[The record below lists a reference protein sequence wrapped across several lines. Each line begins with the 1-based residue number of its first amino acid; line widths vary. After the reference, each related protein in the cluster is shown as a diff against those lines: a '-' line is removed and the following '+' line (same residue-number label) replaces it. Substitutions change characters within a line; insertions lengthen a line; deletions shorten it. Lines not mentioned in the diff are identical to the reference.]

1 MNEIRFTI
9 QHSEFDELIVPIIDG
24 KSLISIL
31 KEFEKP
37 FAKKEGHLELAGGYK
52 GIPKSHIN
60 SLSDYYLGVIQA
72 EGFENKTA
80 ILDCPCLCV
89 GCWSFVAK
97 IETEK
102 KKVLWKEFEQIHR
115 NSWGLFQFRQFYFR
129 QSTIRKGFGRAI
141 ERIKFQM
148 KLSPTEIYN
157 NKKIFF
163 IGGTGFVGKVTL
175 SMLLHNFPN
184 VGKVYCIV
192 RARDKQESLNR
203 FWTSVITSPTFDPI
217 REKHGDKFE
226 DFIREKL
233 IPVNGDVSAEFL
245 GMTEEEATEIMSDCD
260 IIINSAGNVTF
271 NPPLESALRTNVTGT
286 NNVLKLARLMKRPCL
301 VHVST
306 CFVAGKRNGSI
317 WENEPVVGY
326 FPKKEELTGTTFDV
340 DQEIKDCARL
350 SEQARQEAEDATQQA
365 KFRELARQRFIEEGR
380 DPDDESEIKSA
391 IFRERKMWVRERTT
405 ELGNARADY
414 WGWTNIY
421 TYSKSLAEQIVAK
434 QDDIVKIILRPSIV
448 ESSVNYPFPGWNEGF
463 TTTAPLILI
472 ALRGQPVIPVNEKLV
487 LDIIPVDM
495 VAGAMLGAAMNAM
508 IDDKPPLV
516 FQACSG
522 DVNPND
528 MKRIVGLVGLYK
540 RQHFKDKET
549 GNKLVNRV
557 SAMIEATPVT
567 QRTYELTSAP
577 MLNSLAK
584 KATGWLDKATPRWG
598 GGRIGDIVND
608 VKKSVADFERT
619 TEETKQ
625 AFEMFKPFMIDNE
638 YQYRADNTRAL
649 MNVVKSA
656 EKSLLPWYPDKL
668 DWYDYWL
675 NVHFPGM
682 RKWVLPTLEEELD
695 AKIEKRVHTYRD
707 VVDMFE
713 TAVKRFPTRVTM
725 RIERHG
731 RKEQYTYEDAKEL
744 ANRVAGFLANKG
756 VEPHQKVIL
765 FSHNMPEWGLSYFG
779 ILKAGATAIPLDP
792 SLKAEDVAKF
802 AEAGEASAILI
813 SPRLF
818 DENPELKELTK
829 VPIYIF
835 DEVFEMP
842 SEIDEAKRLALLP
855 KKISSN
861 TIASLIFTSGTTGTP
876 KAVMLS
882 HKNFVNMVSMLS
894 SVLDMS
900 ISDGVLSVLPLHHT
914 FEFSAGFLTPFTNGT
929 QITYLD
935 ELNGDELAKAL
946 ENGLVTGMVGV
957 PALWEMLHRRIKTRF
972 RDQGDWVADI
982 ADNIIDFNSWLRD
995 HTPFNLGPIVFFPI
1009 HERFGGRMRYLISGG
1024 SALSEKVQKDLHGL
1038 GFTILE
1044 GYGLTE
1050 SSPVLT
1056 FTRPQNK
1063 LNKGSVGKNLP
1074 GVEVKIEDPD
1084 ENGVGEI
1091 LARGQNVMVGY
1102 FNNEE
1107 ATKDVLQDRWLK
1119 TGDLGKLDEDGNL
1132 TIVGRSKDIIID
1144 SNGKNIYPDEVEE
1157 LYGKSKYIKELSVVG
1172 LQDENGGEKIACL
1185 VVPDYEFDIT
1195 TPRAEVNKM
1204 IETHF
1209 REVSQTLPFFK
1220 RIKVL
1225 HVSPFELPR
1234 TATRKVKRREVIEEL
1249 QRLEAKTKG
1258 ESKFLSEKKTDG
1270 NVAWLCEIVATVANR
1285 PRSEVTIESR
1295 LSDFGFDSL
1304 MYVELASAIED
1315 AGGKLLSPDTLNE
1328 VQDIRELINSVQR
1341 VDKSKHIEAPE
1352 IEKKKD
1358 TDEIF
1363 VPGLLKTIGNV
1374 AIDFAGD
1381 MLYER
1386 VLKTTLEGQ
1395 MNVPPHTNFIVAPNH
1410 ESHLDTGLVRKALGK
1425 DVADRTVAVAAAD
1438 YWFDTKYKRAYVEN
1452 FTNLVPI
1459 DRTGNLRQSLRFVRE
1474 YLDGG
1479 YNALIFPEG
1488 TRSTTGEITEFKP
1501 VIGYLALTCKIGILP
1516 IYVHGT
1522 YEAFPKG
1529 MTIPARESF
1538 GAEIGAKVGRF
1549 LEYDELAKMTDGMA
1563 KNEAYR
1569 MIAARVQHEV
1579 ENMRDGKS
1587 ERFDVAGIRKKW
1599 KAERRKTRKQEV
1611 VIDE

>member
-1 MNEIRFTI
+1 
-9 QHSEFDELIVPIIDG
+9 
-24 KSLISIL
+24 
-31 KEFEKP
+31 
-37 FAKKEGHLELAGGYK
+37 
-52 GIPKSHIN
+52 
-60 SLSDYYLGVIQA
+60 
-72 EGFENKTA
+72 
-80 ILDCPCLCV
+80 
-89 GCWSFVAK
+89 
-97 IETEK
+97 
-102 KKVLWKEFEQIHR
+102 
-115 NSWGLFQFRQFYFR
+115 
-129 QSTIRKGFGRAI
+129 
-141 ERIKFQM
+141 M
-148 KLSPTEIYN
+148 KLSPTEIFN

-184 VGKVYCIV
+184 IGKVYATV
-192 RARDKQESLNR
+192 RARDKNESLNR
-203 FWTSVITSPTFDPI
+203 FWNSVVTSPTFDPL
-217 REKHGDKFE
+217 REKYGDKFE

-233 IPVNGDVSAEFL
+233 VPVNGDVGSEHL
-245 GMTEEEATEIMSDCD
+245 GMDEAEAREIMQDCD

-271 NPPLESALRTNVTGT
+271 NPPLESALRTNVVVT
-286 NNVLKLARLMKRPCL
+286 NNVLKLARMMKRPCL

-306 CFVAGKRNGSI
+306 CFVAGKRSGSI

-326 FPKKEELTGTTFDV
+326 FPRKEELVGTTFDV
-340 DQEIKDCARL
+340 EREIADCARL
-350 SEQARQEAEDATQQA
+350 SEQARDEAEDATQQA
-365 KFRELARQRFIEEGR
+365 RFRELARQRFMEEGR
-380 DPDDESEIKSA
+380 DPDDEAELKSA
-391 IFRERKMWVRERTT
+391 IFRERKMWIRERTT

-434 QDDIVKIILRPSIV
+434 QDDIVKVLVRPSIV
-448 ESSVNYPFPGWNEGF
+448 ESSVSYPFPGWNEGF

-522 DVNPND
+522 DSNPND

-540 RQHFKDKET
+540 RQHFQEKET

-567 QRTYELTSAP
+567 QKTYDTFSAP
-577 MLNSLAK
+577 MLNNLAK
-584 KATGWLDKATPRWG
+584 KATGWLDKANPRWG

-608 VKKSVADFERT
+608 VKKSVENFERT
-619 TEETKQ
+619 TAETKA

-638 YQYRADNTRAL
+638 YHYRADNVRSL
-649 MNVVKSA
+649 MNLVKTS
-656 EKSLLPWYPDKL
+656 EKNLLPWSPEKL

-675 NVHFPGM
+675 NIHFPGM

-695 AKIEKRVHTYRD
+695 NVIEKRVHTYKD
-707 VVDMFE
+707 LVDLFE
-713 TAVKRFPTRVTM
+713 TAVKRFPTRISM
-725 RIERHG
+725 RIERYG
-731 RKEQYTYEDAKEL
+731 RKEQYTYEDTKEL
-744 ANRVAGFLANKG
+744 VYRVAGFLAEKG
-756 VEPHQKVIL
+756 IEPQQKVIL
-765 FSHNMPEWGLSYFG
+765 FANNMPEWGLSYFG
-779 ILKAGATAIPLDP
+779 ILKAGATTIPLDP
-792 SLKAEDVAKF
+792 SLNAEDVAKF

-813 SPRLF
+813 SPRLY
-818 DENPELKELTK
+818 DENPKLKELSK
-829 VPIYIF
+829 VPIYVF
-835 DEVFEMP
+835 DEIFEMP
-842 SEIDEAKRLALLP
+842 SEIEEAKRLAKLP
-855 KKISSN
+855 AKISSN
-861 TIASLIFTSGTTGTP
+861 TVASLIFTSGTTGTP

-882 HKNFVNMVSMLS
+882 HKNFVNMASMLS

-914 FEFSAGFLTPFTNGT
+914 FEFSAGFLTPFANGT

-935 ELNGDELAKAL
+935 DLNAEELNKAL
-946 ENGLVTGMVGV
+946 ENGHITGMVGV

-972 RDQGDWVADI
+972 REQGDWLADL
-982 ADNIIDFNSWLRD
+982 ADNIIDFNSWLRNN
-995 HTPFNLGPIVFFPI
+995 TPFNLGPIVFFPI

-1024 SALSEKVQKDLHGL
+1024 SALSERVQKDLHGL

-1056 FTRPQNK
+1056 VARPQNK
-1063 LNKGSVGKNLP
+1063 LMKGSVGKNLP
-1074 GVEVKIEDPD
+1074 GVEVKIDEPD
-1084 ENGVGEI
+1084 ENGVGEV
-1091 LARGQNVMVGY
+1091 LARGQNVMLGY

-1107 ATKDVLQDRWLK
+1107 ATKQVLQDRWLR
-1119 TGDLGKLDEDGNL
+1119 TGDLGKIDEDGNL
-1132 TIVGRSKDIIID
+1132 YIVGRSKDIIID

-1157 LYGKSKYIKELSVVG
+1157 LYGKSKFIKELSVVG
-1172 LQDENGGEKIACL
+1172 LVDPDGGEKIACL
-1185 VVPDYEFDIT
+1185 VVPDYEFDISL
-1195 TPRAEVNKM
+1195 PRLEVNRK

-1220 RIKVL
+1220 RIKVM
-1225 HVSPFELPR
+1225 HITPFELPR
-1234 TATRKVKRREVIEEL
+1234 TATRKVKRREVVEEL
-1249 QRLEAKTKG
+1249 ERLENKTKG
-1258 ESKFLSEKKTDG
+1258 ENKFKSERKTDG
-1270 NVAWLCEIVATVANR
+1270 NVAWLCDIVATVANR
-1285 PRSEVTIESR
+1285 PRAEVSLESR

-1315 AGGKLLSPDTLNE
+1315 AGGRLLSPDTLNE
-1328 VQDIRELINSVQR
+1328 VQDMRELLAAVER
-1341 VDKSKHIEAPE
+1341 VDKTKRIEAPE
-1352 IEKKKD
+1352 IEKKQKD
-1358 TDEIF
+1358 EEEIY
-1363 VPGLLKTIGNV
+1363 VPGILKRIGNV
-1374 AIDFAGD
+1374 AIDFASEA
-1381 MLYER
+1381 LYNQ
-1386 VLKTTLEGQ
+1386 VLKTTIEGE
-1395 MNVPPHTNFIVAPNH
+1395 MNVPVHTNFIVAPNH

-1425 DVADRTVAVAAAD
+1425 DVAERTVAVAAAD
-1438 YWFDTKYKRAYVEN
+1438 YWFDTKYKRAYMEN

-1459 DRTGNLRQSLRFVRE
+1459 DRSGNLRQSLRFVRE

-1522 YEAFPKG
+1522 FEAFPKG
-1529 MTIPARESF
+1529 MTIPAKDSF
-1538 GAEIGAKVGRF
+1538 GAEIGAKVGRY
-1549 LEYDELAKMTDGMA
+1549 LEYDELAKMTDGIS

-1569 MIAARVQHEV
+1569 LIAARAQHEV

-1587 ERFDVAGIRKKW
+1587 EKFDVNALRKKW